1 MTLLETERLV
11 RKISEL
17 LKHEGN
23 SVVAPKLAEDFA
35 AACYAVNL
43 RLQQCEAMI
52 KAGDR
57 QQAIQLAETAPN
69 LLDMVTVLE
78 FGGSDN
84 WRGYCH
90 QNSLPAADRIDARS
104 VAALNE
110 CYAQGISTDH
120 PLYAT
125 YRDAVLGRN
134 YEDALKAL
142 QSITRLNPTDANAAS
157 ELERLDSKVLAA
169 RLEYLGNLLERRDTT
184 AVMAEIERIE
194 NFGFKNQPGGDI
206 WRKAQIIRCESLLKE
221 VSAHKDSSRWM
232 DGLAKLD
239 FIHKLKNDFKLDFSA
254 DLEKQLGILD
264 SWARA
269 EQGKAKQE
277 REFQSNLSELRYR
290 IVQSEEKDTS
300 ARYVKLP
307 ELRGD
312 YEALH
317 KVWRSLEGFTHPIPE
332 EATAGFRKRSALL
345 EGEIARRTTI
355 QHRIIISAVVVV
367 LVVGGSLAWFVS
379 RQMKARDFAGQ
390 LQTAI
395 AQRQCHTAEKLIERL
410 HTQERTLLSSARLN
424 SAVADAESFVGR
436 EHALLA
442 GFETAFAKLPQQL
455 RGEANSARLAD
466 LSGELASARN
476 SLAALAPDVRGE
488 NEPRL
493 QTFETQWQKY
503 LADSSSTVNDSL
515 NQWITEAEKQSEQL
529 DYRASLET
537 STAQIAALA
546 ALVQKI
552 GERES
557 GLTNYLALR
566 ADLLQRSA
574 IVHEKFDAYDRELRK
589 ITDGM
594 AALQKAHSTKEFS
607 EGIALVASSEF
618 STSSNVKAASAIQSL
633 NPSQEAILRVLLG
646 ATNAGTWSYI
656 QKAQN
661 SDFVPEVM
669 MPAER
674 TLFQQLNDD
683 PAVGTTH
690 AHYRFQLDAD
700 GARNVEWITAGVL
713 NDTGGW
719 KQIKAWE
726 PSSYSSSAVFTDHSY
741 GYFDGK
747 CRLSPTALVYRLIDL
762 GDMKDTEC
770 FYSCGLQN
778 VVHGNDAYAKP
789 MLGVLDAIK
798 DSHQGSP
805 IFRAWLFIKLIDLMR
820 LQPDAWGL
828 TFCPAVSM
836 DEAQIKKT
844 LGDQLNSGDWF
855 VDAKASTYGAK
866 MEQFFGSTKSV
877 SYVKQAVGLL
887 TLAQAVSKNGLAYV
901 GFIDLNGK
909 PNFIQNPPAVELWGY
924 SAALQQPVLLEFNI
938 GTNTM
943 LREAA
948 MPLSPMFV
956 LASPRSEYFSQAG
969 LNAADP
975 CFRSVLPPLFQ
986 QMANHSP

>member
-1 MTLLETERLV
+1 M
-11 RKISEL
+11 
-17 LKHEGN
+17 
-23 SVVAPKLAEDFA
+23 P
-35 AACYAVNL
+35 
-43 RLQQCEAMI
+43 
-52 KAGDR
+52 
-57 QQAIQLAETAPN
+57 
-69 LLDMVTVLE
+69 
-78 FGGSDN
+78 
-84 WRGYCH
+84 
-90 QNSLPAADRIDARS
+90 
-104 VAALNE
+104 
-110 CYAQGISTDH
+110 
-120 PLYAT
+120 
-125 YRDAVLGRN
+125 
-134 YEDALKAL
+134 
-142 QSITRLNPTDANAAS
+142 
-157 ELERLDSKVLAA
+157 
-169 RLEYLGNLLERRDTT
+169 
-184 AVMAEIERIE
+184 EIEKIE
-194 NFGFKNQPGGDI
+194 AFGFRNHPEGDI
-206 WRKAQIIRCESLLKE
+206 WRRAQVIRCESLLKE
-221 VSAHKDSSRWM
+221 ISAHKDSSKWM

-239 FIHKLKNDFKLDFSA
+239 FIHKLKNDFKLDLSA
-254 DLEKQLGILD
+254 DSEKHLDGLD

-269 EQGKAKQE
+269 EQAKAKQE
-277 REFQSNLSELRYR
+277 REFQSCLAELRYR
-290 IVQSEEKDTS
+290 IIQSEEKDTS

-317 KVWRSLEGFTHPIPE
+317 KVWRSLEGFTRPIPD
-332 EATAGFRKRSALL
+332 EAASGFRKRSALL

-355 QHRIIISAVVVV
+355 QYRIIISAAVIV

-379 RQMKARDFAGQ
+379 RQIKARDFAGQ

-395 AQRQCHTAEKLIERL
+395 AQRQCHTAERLIERL
-410 HTQERTLLSSARLN
+410 HTQEQTLLSSARLN

-476 SLAALAPDVRGE
+476 SLNALAPDVRGE

-503 LADSSSTVNDSL
+503 LADSSSTANDSL
-515 NQWITEAEKQSEQL
+515 NQWITEAERQSEQL

-537 STAQIAALA
+537 STAQIATLS

-552 GERES
+552 GECES

-566 ADLLQRSA
+566 ADLLQRST
-574 IVHEKFDAYDRELRK
+574 IVHERFDAYDRELRK
-589 ITDGM
+589 ITEGM
-594 AALQKAHSTKEFS
+594 AALQKAHDTKDFS
-607 EGIALVASSEF
+607 EAIALVASSEF
-618 STSSNVKAASAIQSL
+618 STSSNVKAASVVQSL
-633 NPSQEAILRVLLG
+633 NPSQEAILRTLLG
-646 ATNAGTWSYI
+646 ATNASTWSYI

-713 NDTGGW
+713 DDTGGW

-726 PSSYSSSAVFTDHSY
+726 PSPYSSSATFTDHSY

-747 CRLSPTALVYRLIDL
+747 CRLSPTVLVNRLIDL

-770 FYSCGLQN
+770 LNSCGLQT
-778 VVHGNDAYAKP
+778 VVRGRDSYAKP

-798 DSHQGSP
+798 DSHEGSP
-805 IFRAWLFIKLIDLMR
+805 IFRAWLFIRLIDIMR
-820 LQPDAWGL
+820 LQPEAWGL
-828 TFCPAVSM
+828 TFCPAIRT
-836 DEAQIKKT
+836 DEAKIKKA

-866 MEQFFGSTKSV
+866 VEQFFGSSKSV
-877 SYVKQAVGLL
+877 SYMKQAVGLL

-901 GFIDLNGK
+901 GFVDLNGK
-909 PNFIQNPPAVELWGY
+909 PHFIENPPAVELWGY

-938 GTNTM
+938 GKDTI

-956 LASPRSEYFSQAG
+956 LDSPCKEYLTQAG
-969 LNAADP
+969 VNPGDVT
-975 CFRSVLPPLFQ
+975 FRGALPPLFRE
-986 QMANHSP
+986 SPQP